1 MVIRFYKKMHEII
14 NLKNVSLILEKK
26 QIYNLN
32 LRITNG
38 DFFLI
43 NGKNATGKS
52 TLLKLFCLKIL
63 PTRGNFYLNGKNI
76 GLKDKKLILEYRK
89 KIGVILQNDYLIPFF
104 SVYENIE
111 LASEIQNYK
120 SDFNLRINQIL
131 DWLDLKEIENTK
143 VDKLSKGEKQKV
155 VIARALINKPNII
168 IADQPENFLDK
179 STVKKVFFLFE
190 SLNKQ
195 GTTIIITSNLE
206 KIITVNYKT
215 INLRPIR
222 EMINY
227 KNVLKNI
234 LLKEEENFFHG
245 LSFII
250 TSLIAVHIVIYFNF
264 YKFSSNWIE
273 LESKKTTFIV
283 TNNFDE
289 KEIPLSV
296 KENIVDYL
304 FKNDRLEN
312 FKILE
317 PNIIK
322 ESLGLSEVRNL
333 SGLNLPLI
341 FQVISDKDRVI
352 DEVYN
357 NLLNISENRLV
368 EKHEHEDQLYE
379 IGMIVSRI
387 KSIIFIM
394 LLFVLILFSFLI
406 MNIVKAALIANLNF
420 VSMLQVMG
428 ASSLDLAKNISL
440 SIFKKI
446 LPGTLLSLIFI
457 FLISIILIR
466 ILGSNFN
473 FFDSTYFSQ
482 LLVSNFFL
490 LLVFMI
496 IFTLTFLFFLTT
508 YLFNFFENRF
518 FEKF

>member
-1 MVIRFYKKMHEII
+1 
-14 NLKNVSLILEKK
+14 
-26 QIYNLN
+26 
-32 LRITNG
+32 
-38 DFFLI
+38 
-43 NGKNATGKS
+43 
-52 TLLKLFCLKIL
+52 
-63 PTRGNFYLNGKNI
+63 
-76 GLKDKKLILEYRK
+76 
-89 KIGVILQNDYLIPFF
+89 
-104 SVYENIE
+104 
-111 LASEIQNYK
+111 
-120 SDFNLRINQIL
+120 
-131 DWLDLKEIENTK
+131 
-143 VDKLSKGEKQKV
+143 
-155 VIARALINKPNII
+155 
-168 IADQPENFLDK
+168 
-179 STVKKVFFLFE
+179 
-190 SLNKQ
+190 
-195 GTTIIITSNLE
+195 
-206 KIITVNYKT
+206 
-215 INLRPIR
+215 
-222 EMINY
+222 MINY

-234 LLKEEENFFHG
+234 LLKEEEKFFHG

-250 TSLIAVHIVIYFNF
+250 TSLIAIHIVIYFNF
-264 YKFSSNWIE
+264 YEFSSNWIE
-273 LESKKTTFIV
+273 LESKKTTFIL
-283 TNNFDE
+283 TNNFEE
-289 KEIPLSV
+289 KKIPFNI

-304 FKNDRLEN
+304 IKNDNLEN

-322 ESLGLSEVRNL
+322 ESLGLNGLSNL

-341 FQVISDKDRVI
+341 FQVVSGEQKVI

-368 EKHEHEDQLYE
+368 EKHEHQDQLYE

-406 MNIVKAALIANLNF
+406 MNIVKPALIANLNF

-428 ASSLDLAKNISL
+428 ASSLDLAKNISI

-446 LPGTLLSLIFI
+446 LPGTLLGLFFI

-473 FFDSTYFSQ
+473 FFDSVYFSQ

-490 LLVFMI
+490 LSAFMI
-496 IFTLTFLFFLTT
+496 IFTLTFLIFLTT

>member
-1 MVIRFYKKMHEII
+1 
-14 NLKNVSLILEKK
+14 
-26 QIYNLN
+26 
-32 LRITNG
+32 
-38 DFFLI
+38 
-43 NGKNATGKS
+43 
-52 TLLKLFCLKIL
+52 
-63 PTRGNFYLNGKNI
+63 
-76 GLKDKKLILEYRK
+76 
-89 KIGVILQNDYLIPFF
+89 
-104 SVYENIE
+104 
-111 LASEIQNYK
+111 
-120 SDFNLRINQIL
+120 
-131 DWLDLKEIENTK
+131 
-143 VDKLSKGEKQKV
+143 
-155 VIARALINKPNII
+155 
-168 IADQPENFLDK
+168 
-179 STVKKVFFLFE
+179 
-190 SLNKQ
+190 
-195 GTTIIITSNLE
+195 
-206 KIITVNYKT
+206 
-215 INLRPIR
+215 
-222 EMINY
+222 MINY

-234 LLKEEENFFHG
+234 LLKEEEKFFHG

-250 TSLIAVHIVIYFNF
+250 TSLIAIHIVIYFNF

-273 LESKKTTFIV
+273 LESKKTTFIL

-289 KEIPLSV
+289 KEIPSSV

-304 FKNDRLEN
+304 VENESLEH

-317 PNIIK
+317 SDIIK
-322 ESLGLSEVRNL
+322 ESLGLTGLNNL

-341 FQVISDKDRVI
+341 FQIVSDEQQVI

-357 NLLNISENRLV
+357 SLLNISENRLV

-387 KSIIFIM
+387 KSVIFIM
-394 LLFVLILFSFLI
+394 LLFVLILFSFLV

-428 ASSLDLAKNISL
+428 ASSIELAKNISL

-446 LPGTLLSLIFI
+446 LPGTLLGLLFI
-457 FLISIILIR
+457 FLVSIILIR

-473 FFDSTYFSQ
+473 FFDSAYFSQ

-490 LLVFMI
+490 LSGFMV

>member
-1 MVIRFYKKMHEII
+1 
-14 NLKNVSLILEKK
+14 
-26 QIYNLN
+26 
-32 LRITNG
+32 
-38 DFFLI
+38 
-43 NGKNATGKS
+43 
-52 TLLKLFCLKIL
+52 
-63 PTRGNFYLNGKNI
+63 
-76 GLKDKKLILEYRK
+76 
-89 KIGVILQNDYLIPFF
+89 
-104 SVYENIE
+104 
-111 LASEIQNYK
+111 
-120 SDFNLRINQIL
+120 
-131 DWLDLKEIENTK
+131 
-143 VDKLSKGEKQKV
+143 
-155 VIARALINKPNII
+155 
-168 IADQPENFLDK
+168 
-179 STVKKVFFLFE
+179 
-190 SLNKQ
+190 
-195 GTTIIITSNLE
+195 
-206 KIITVNYKT
+206 
-215 INLRPIR
+215 
-222 EMINY
+222 MINY

-234 LLKEEENFFHG
+234 LLKEEEKFFHG

-250 TSLIAVHIVIYFNF
+250 TSLIAIHIVIYFNF

-273 LESKKTTFIV
+273 LESKKTTFIL
-283 TNNFDE
+283 TNNFEE
-289 KEIPLSV
+289 KNIPLAI

-304 FKNDRLEN
+304 FKNDDLES

-317 PNIIK
+317 PDIIK
-322 ESLGLSEVRNL
+322 ESLGLAGLTNL

-341 FQVISDKDRVI
+341 FQVVSDEQKVV

-379 IGMIVSRI
+379 IGIIVSRI

-428 ASSLDLAKNISL
+428 ASSIELAKNISV

-446 LPGTLLSLIFI
+446 LPGTLLGLFFI

-473 FFDSTYFSQ
+473 FFDSVYFSQ

-490 LLVFMI
+490 LLAFMI

>member
-1 MVIRFYKKMHEII
+1 
-14 NLKNVSLILEKK
+14 
-26 QIYNLN
+26 
-32 LRITNG
+32 
-38 DFFLI
+38 
-43 NGKNATGKS
+43 
-52 TLLKLFCLKIL
+52 
-63 PTRGNFYLNGKNI
+63 
-76 GLKDKKLILEYRK
+76 
-89 KIGVILQNDYLIPFF
+89 
-104 SVYENIE
+104 
-111 LASEIQNYK
+111 
-120 SDFNLRINQIL
+120 
-131 DWLDLKEIENTK
+131 
-143 VDKLSKGEKQKV
+143 
-155 VIARALINKPNII
+155 
-168 IADQPENFLDK
+168 
-179 STVKKVFFLFE
+179 
-190 SLNKQ
+190 
-195 GTTIIITSNLE
+195 
-206 KIITVNYKT
+206 
-215 INLRPIR
+215 
-222 EMINY
+222 MINY

-234 LLKEEENFFHG
+234 LLKEEEKFFHG

-250 TSLIAVHIVIYFNF
+250 TSLIAIHIVIYFNF

-273 LESKKTTFIV
+273 LESKKTTFIL

-289 KEIPLSV
+289 KEIPSSV

-304 FKNDRLEN
+304 VGNENLEH

-317 PNIIK
+317 SDIIK
-322 ESLGLSEVRNL
+322 ESLGLNGLNNL

-341 FQVISDKDRVI
+341 FQVVSDEQKVI

-387 KSIIFIM
+387 KSVIFIM
-394 LLFVLILFSFLI
+394 LLFVLILFSFLV

-428 ASSLDLAKNISL
+428 ASSIELAKNISL

-446 LPGTLLSLIFI
+446 LPGTLLGLLFI
-457 FLISIILIR
+457 FLVSIILIR

-473 FFDSTYFSQ
+473 FFDSAYFSQ

-490 LLVFMI
+490 LSGFMI

-518 FEKF
+518 FEKL